1 MSNTGNAITNSEIAE
16 AFETIVSLLQMKS
29 EKGFTVR
36 AYQRAARTIER
47 LPRDL
52 DAMIGDGEDL
62 TNIPGIGK
70 AISAKI
76 SELVTTG
83 EMSYLE
89 RLKGE
94 FPEGIL
100 DLVEIPGLGPKTVVR
115 VWKELDVTSVEELS
129 AAIEDGRVESLP
141 RMGSKS
147 AQNILRAIQFAR
159 SKSDRTPISRAIEA
173 AQRVTAYLEATCPDI
188 SKLVVCGSLRRFEET
203 VGDLDLVCVTDD
215 PQAALEALATMGT
228 VDEVLGRGD
237 RKASVILNSGIQVD
251 LRVAEAQ
258 NLGAMLQYFTGNLH
272 HNVLLREVATGL
284 GLSLNEYGLTDLET
298 GALETFENE
307 VSLYAR
313 LGLQFVPP
321 ELRQGGSEIQEARKG
336 ILAALVQVSDIRGD
350 LHSHT
355 DWSDGRDSME
365 QMVRAARDRG
375 LEYIA
380 VTDHSVGR
388 GIANGLSIERLER
401 HGERLRQVAS
411 DVGGIHVLHGTEMD
425 IRADGTL
432 DYPDD
437 VLAGLDWIV
446 ASVHSAMTQDSDTMT
461 RRIIT
466 AMKNPHVSVIG
477 HLSTRLIG
485 ERRPVDADYEAIFRA
500 AADTGTAL
508 EVNGSLERLDLKDT
522 HIRRAREV
530 GAPLVID
537 TDAHTVES
545 LGNLEYGARLARRG
559 GCEPRHIVN
568 CMEAN
573 QFFSWL
579 KLDKSARSKALST
592 YGRV

>member
-1 MSNTGNAITNSEIAE
+1 MTNSEIAE
-16 AFETIVSLLQMKS
+16 AFETVVSLLQMKE
-29 EKGFTVR
+29 EKGFTIR

-52 DAMIGDGEDL
+52 GAMIREGEDL
-62 TNIPGIGK
+62 TEIPGIGK

-76 SELVTTG
+76 TELVSTG
-83 EMSYLE
+83 EMSYLD
-89 RLKGE
+89 RLKEE

-115 VWKELDVTSVEELS
+115 VWKELDVTSVEALT
-129 AAIEDGRVESLP
+129 AAIEDSRVASLP
-141 RMGSKS
+141 RMGEKS
-147 AQNILRAIQFAR
+147 AQNILRSIQFAR
-159 SKSDRTPISRAIEA
+159 SKGDRTPIARAMDT
-173 AQRVTAYLEATCPDI
+173 AQRVRSYMESTCPEI
-188 SKLVVCGSLRRFEET
+188 SQLFFCGSLRRFEET

-215 PQAALEALATMGT
+215 PQGALDALASMDA
-228 VDEVLGRGD
+228 VAEVLGHGES
-237 RKASVILNSGIQVD
+237 KVSVVLNSGIQID
-251 LRVAEAQ
+251 LRVADLE

-272 HNVLLREVATGL
+272 HNVLLREIATGL
-284 GLSLNEYGLTDLET
+284 GLSLNEYGLTKLET
-298 GALETFENE
+298 GELETFTDER
-307 VSLYAR
+307 SLYSR
-313 LGLQFVPP
+313 LGLQYIPP
-321 ELRQGGSEIQEARKG
+321 ELRQGGSEVQDARNG
-336 ILAALVQVSDIRGD
+336 TLSELVQSSNIKGD

-365 QMVRAARDRG
+365 QMISAARDRG

-401 HGERLRQVAS
+401 HGERLSAVAKA
-411 DVGGIHVLHGTEMD
+411 VGGIRVLHGTEMD

-432 DYPDD
+432 DYPDE
-437 VLAGLDWIV
+437 VLASLDWVV
-446 ASVHSAMTQDSDTMT
+446 ASVHSAMGQGSETMT
-461 RRIIT
+461 KRIIS
-466 AMKNPHVSVIG
+466 AMKNPHVSAIG

-508 EVNGSLERLDLKDT
+508 EINGSLERLDLKDT
-522 HIRRAREV
+522 HIRRAREL

-545 LGNLEYGARLARRG
+545 LGNLEYGARLARRAS
-559 GCEPRHIVN
+559 CEPRHVIN
-568 CMEAN
+568 CMGADE
-573 QFFSWL
+573 FFSWL
-579 KLDKSARSKALST
+579 ELDKATRSKALSDH
-592 YGRV
+592 GRV

>member
-1 MSNTGNAITNSEIAE
+1 MTNSEIAE
-16 AFETIVSLLQMKS
+16 TFETIVSLLQMKE
-29 EKGFTVR
+29 EKGFTIR

-47 LPRDL
+47 LPRDV
-52 DAMIGDGEDL
+52 DAMVREGEDL
-62 TNIPGIGK
+62 TEIPGIGK

-76 SELVTTG
+76 SELVDTG

-89 RLKGE
+89 RLKTE

-115 VWKELDVTSVEELS
+115 VWKELDVTSVEALS
-129 AAIEDGRVESLP
+129 AAIEDGRVASLP
-141 RMGSKS
+141 RMGKKS
-147 AQNILRAIQFAR
+147 ADNILRSIQFAR
-159 SKSDRTPISRAIEA
+159 TKGDRTPISRAMDT
-173 AQRVTAYLEATCPDI
+173 AQRVRSHMESACPEI
-188 SKLVVCGSLRRFEET
+188 SRLVFCGSLRRFEET
-203 VGDLDLVCVTDD
+203 VGDLDLVCVTDE
-215 PQAALEALATMGT
+215 PQRALDAMVAMDSVE
-228 VDEVLGRGD
+228 EVLGHGES
-237 RKASVILNSGIQVD
+237 KVSVVLNSGIQID

-272 HNVLLREVATGL
+272 HNVLLREVATSL
-284 GLSLNEYGLTDLET
+284 RLSLNEYGLTNLDT
-298 GALETFENE
+298 GELETFRDEE
-307 VSLYAR
+307 SLYAR
-313 LGLQFVPP
+313 LGLQYIPP
-321 ELRQGGSEIQEARKG
+321 ELRQGGSEVRDARNG
-336 ILAALVQVSDIRGD
+336 ALTHLVQVADIRGD

-355 DWSDGRDSME
+355 DWSDGRDTME
-365 QMVRAARDRG
+365 EMIHAAKGRG

-401 HGERLRQVAS
+401 HGERLKEVAKA
-411 DVGGIHVLHGTEMD
+411 VGSIRVLRGTEMD

-432 DYPDD
+432 DYADD
-437 VLAGLDWIV
+437 VLEKLDWVV
-446 ASVHSAMTQDSDTMT
+446 ASVHSAMAQDSETMT
-461 RRIIT
+461 KRIIS
-466 AMKNPHVSVIG
+466 AMKNPHVSAIG

-508 EVNGSLERLDLKDT
+508 EINGSLERLDLKDT
-522 HIRRAREV
+522 HIRRAREL

-545 LGNLEYGARLARRG
+545 LGNLEFGARLARRAS
-559 GCEPRHIVN
+559 CEPHHIVN
-568 CMEAN
+568 CMGAE

-579 KLDKSARSKALST
+579 KLDKSARSKALSEH
-592 YGRV
+592 GRG

>member
-1 MSNTGNAITNSEIAE
+1 MTNSEIAE
-16 AFETIVSLLQMKS
+16 AFETVVSLLQMKE
-29 EKGFTVR
+29 EKGFTIR

-52 DAMIGDGEDL
+52 GAMIREGEDL
-62 TNIPGIGK
+62 TEIPGIGK

-76 SELVTTG
+76 TELVSTG
-83 EMSYLE
+83 EMSYLD
-89 RLKGE
+89 RLKEE

-115 VWKELDVTSVEELS
+115 VWKELDVTSVEALT
-129 AAIEDGRVESLP
+129 AAIEDGRVASLP
-141 RMGSKS
+141 RMGEKS
-147 AQNILRAIQFAR
+147 AQNILRSIQFAR
-159 SKSDRTPISRAIEA
+159 SKGDRTPIARAMDT
-173 AQRVTAYLEATCPDI
+173 AQRVRSYMESTCPEI
-188 SKLVVCGSLRRFEET
+188 SQLFFCGSLRRFEET

-215 PQAALEALATMGT
+215 PQGALDALASMDA
-228 VDEVLGRGD
+228 VAEVLGHGES
-237 RKASVILNSGIQVD
+237 KVSVVLNSGIQVD
-251 LRVAEAQ
+251 LRVADLE

-272 HNVLLREVATGL
+272 HNVLLREIATGL
-284 GLSLNEYGLTDLET
+284 GLSLNEYGLTKLET
-298 GALETFENE
+298 GELETFTDEQ
-307 VSLYAR
+307 SLYSR
-313 LGLQFVPP
+313 LGLQYIPP
-321 ELRQGGSEIQEARKG
+321 ELRQGGSEVQDARNG
-336 ILAALVQVSDIRGD
+336 TLGELVQSSNIKGD

-365 QMVRAARDRG
+365 QMISAARDRG

-401 HGERLRQVAS
+401 HGERLSAVAKA
-411 DVGGIHVLHGTEMD
+411 VGGIRVLHGTEMD

-432 DYPDD
+432 DYPDE
-437 VLAGLDWIV
+437 VLASLDWVV
-446 ASVHSAMTQDSDTMT
+446 ASVHSAMGQDSETMT
-461 RRIIT
+461 KRIIT
-466 AMKNPHVSVIG
+466 AMKNPHVSAIG

-508 EVNGSLERLDLKDT
+508 EINGSLERLDLKDT
-522 HIRRAREV
+522 HIRRAREL

-545 LGNLEYGARLARRG
+545 LGNLEYGARLARRAS
-559 GCEPRHIVN
+559 CEPRHVIN
-568 CMEAN
+568 CMGADE
-573 QFFSWL
+573 FFSWL
-579 KLDKSARSKALST
+579 ELDKATRSKALSDH
-592 YGRV
+592 GRV